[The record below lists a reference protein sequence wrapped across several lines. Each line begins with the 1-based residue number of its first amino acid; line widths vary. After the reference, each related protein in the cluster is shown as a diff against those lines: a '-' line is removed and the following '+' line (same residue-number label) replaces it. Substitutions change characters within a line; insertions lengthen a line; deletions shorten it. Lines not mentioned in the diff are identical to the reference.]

1 MAQII
6 IIITSWEHP
15 WVHVNKYLSIRK
27 IWFDSV
33 HRQNS
38 HNEVQ
43 STCTIPQ
50 RKLLVVQFKLLAFFF
65 SHSVHKTGKKKVE
78 VNFRN
83 TPTSWLGGQ
92 SRRNG
97 QMTALSD
104 DKVLKLQF
112 IMSNLRYSSLRKQPT
127 FCNSTTGFLTK
138 RHLRNKCR
146 IFILMMSH

>member
-1 MAQII
+1 MLTNI
-6 IIITSWEHP
+6 SLSG
-15 WVHVNKYLSIRK
+15 KYGLIVCTDRTLTMRYK
-27 IWFDSV
+27 A
-33 HRQNS
+33 R
-38 HNEVQ
+38 VQ
-43 STCTIPQ
+43 IPQ
-50 RKLLVVQFKLLAFFF
+50 KKLLVVQFKLLAFFF
-65 SHSVHKTGKKKVE
+65 SHSVHKTEKKKVE

-97 QMTALSD
+97 QMTALTD

>member
-1 MAQII
+1 MLTNI
-6 IIITSWEHP
+6 SLSG
-15 WVHVNKYLSIRK
+15 KYGLIVCTDRTLTMRYK
-27 IWFDSV
+27 A
-33 HRQNS
+33 R
-38 HNEVQ
+38 VQ
-43 STCTIPQ
+43 IPQ
-50 RKLLVVQFKLLAFFF
+50 KKLLVVQFKLLAFFF
-65 SHSVHKTGKKKVE
+65 SHSVHKTEKKKVE

-97 QMTALSD
+97 QMTALTD

-112 IMSNLRYSSLRKQPT
+112 IMSNVRYSSLRKQPT